1 MRAGWKRTSQFCE
14 QCIMD
19 EEERL
24 LNATRW
30 RRSWKSYRAANLG
43 KVARQ
48 LLDER
53 ISPRQARFS
62 QVAEVWSRLLP
73 VELCGHCEIID
84 ISGGQLKV
92 QVDSPSYVYELQLC
106 SSELLEELQR
116 QCPKARL
123 TKIKLVVA

>member
-1 MRAGWKRTSQFCE
+1 
-14 QCIMD
+14 MD

-24 LNATRW
+24 LNAIKW
-30 RRSWKSYRAANLG
+30 RKTPKKYSVASLG
-43 KVARQ
+43 QVAQQ

-53 ISPRQARFS
+53 ISPLQARFIE
-62 QVAEVWSRLLP
+62 VAEAWSRLLP
-73 VELCGHCEIID
+73 VELYGHCEIVD
-84 ISGGQLKV
+84 ISGGQLTV

-116 QCPKARL
+116 QCPRVRL